1 MKKLLVMKP
10 FLWALLLF
18 LALPQT
24 ASAYYVS
31 LYIKDVW
38 TGGAYFEHTDAENKM
53 VAKVSIPS
61 FTGSVDDYMFWIGN
75 NGTNWEEDKS
85 KEVELKTYFSGSVP
99 ASGSMVTVTFY
110 ITASSSATNYGPHDV
125 SIEASCAENL
135 KVSLHKGDTSH
146 DANFV
151 QDGED
156 WKAEVT
162 ISNYNGTA
170 SDYQFWIGNG
180 GWESG
185 ISDNASLSTYLT
197 GSCNAGK
204 VKITMYADPCAPGT
218 TNYGP
223 TNVSCEYL
231 GAAELGPCDQW
242 AEDPIAIPAGT
253 VIYFDNS
260 AQIFEGAVWLAI
272 TGHDNLDRDYPA
284 YVPKKD
290 VFVEMQNLPGTDVWL
305 ATVPAGAN
313 LSAGRLSFWNKNM
326 QGYSDVYEAHGFYN
340 LPFTSTANKLFKPS
354 VTSDTSK
361 SEEWCYNSGRKTYAS
376 TKGQWGLAPDIAGV
390 SEIWADVLYVTN
402 DMSSFTLYAATS
414 SASPAT
420 NITATVFEYS
430 LDGGDTWAE
439 LAALGALTS
448 QYTVTDYSKFGDNTE
463 VLFRATI
470 TLDDGGSWVSR
481 AMSLGFEPR
490 CGANKGGYKT
500 KLVEVYKDNFGTV
513 GSYKGRKSLED
524 MVGYKYSE
532 WPQSLDDG
540 EYALVADPYWC
551 GAGNDPN
558 VGDIQGATPQPRNT
572 GEGGTDV
579 DKNWYRGYLYPAT
592 IANPV
597 KFRDHTINEQRDDA
611 PEYGLCLM
619 INYSGSSDP
628 LAYEHE
634 LTASEN
640 AEMVPGA
647 TVRLTAHIAS
657 IAKSSS
663 GTNVTMSISIDF
675 KAVGQADYTTLVSR
689 EQLVNH
695 KDNWYAITTEPFTLG
710 KEEGTYRIRIFSSGE
725 TGLGNDVV
733 IDDIRLVACQPII
746 DAYMEW
752 TDASGKT
759 MQDINAEMKR
769 VDDKFEVDVPE
780 FDTGLLGENPGVML
794 FTYKNGKYKYV
805 EDLSFADGRYS
816 YPIDNSFIT
825 TVPQEVQ
832 FVAIATTEATMQS
845 ANSKQ
850 NLIRDI
856 ESGSLDP
863 ENTTRCYRSDQV
875 LTLSVECKAA
885 PTISIAEGYDANIC
899 AENLVYP
906 KVDVAFD
913 HFVNSYNDVQ
923 YSIVS
928 KEVGGSEVATEWQTI
943 TETEFNAGK
952 FSVDLDEFA
961 TAFNWAVNKQYQ
973 VSVSIKE
980 IYNNADICTRT
991 SETPVTFYVRAMP
1004 ALSEPLTDTEMC
1016 QGDDAFTITRS
1027 ALLNANSAIWQ
1038 VKKSADG
1045 EWENAEG
1052 SNDQASYTIPS
1063 TAENGWQYRL
1073 ELMHNSHEGH
1083 EYSCGPVYTDPLTLS
1098 VMRCDDLTLT
1108 QTISSGGRELC
1119 PGDEFTVTW
1128 KIVNN
1133 SSIASQDGIVVVGK
1147 FENEAKLPSYL
1158 SIVGEPKTEGNSTA
1172 VSDFSCN
1179 SNIVGGM
1186 QLGSLASGDAASISY
1201 TFRYSENGSGKAQN
1215 ISLPL
1220 QVWLAS
1226 LGGSEPAE
1234 NNFCNYEDQTNVLW
1248 KRHDVILFKAKSP
1261 VPVTV
1266 DNTTVVNTCQEEG
1279 GSFDLSSVI
1288 DRQRTEGVLNWYA
1301 DKDLTQK
1308 VDDSEV
1314 ENLDISQKDK
1324 EYTYYVTNTLDNQC
1338 ESDPIELSLKVWETP
1353 EAPQWTA
1360 EVKDGV
1366 FEACARPDSED
1377 TFKISDL
1384 LVPQAGFSSEWYE
1397 DEELSKAVDPQE
1409 AIYYNVSETFD
1420 KTYYCLYSNEHCK
1433 SEVSKLR
1440 VVIRELSD
1448 EPVPT
1453 SAVVD
1458 GVRTVC
1464 AQDPEV
1470 GAVGY
1475 LSNLIQ
1481 QPHGKL
1487 IWYSDADL
1495 QNEMESDAVSIATPG
1510 ETDYWVV
1517 NTDEGKCPSL
1527 PVKITVKVRAYSTLP
1542 EWSDLVDD
1550 EGNYDS
1556 CMDED
1561 GSLDLN
1567 TLVKCGGSS
1576 DCSFTWY
1583 RDAQRV
1589 EVENPGAVSLAT
1601 PGYTTYYV
1609 VATEPDKC
1617 PSTPD
1622 LRVGLIVRGISPA
1635 PVFTEDVENGVYEI
1649 CQAEGVSLNM
1659 AGLVD
1664 AEAMDGN
1671 LGELKWYSDA
1681 ELANEVTAQV
1691 ALATPGSNTY
1701 WVTNQVLTPFEM
1713 CVSEASELT
1722 ITVKELPAAPEF
1734 VTDSEGRAYAACPE
1748 PGSIELSDLATT
1760 GDEVSAWYAEDGS
1773 LLSDLSFDTALSGT
1787 YRYYAS
1793 RIVDGC
1799 ESEKA
1804 EVLLEVFEAPQAPEV
1819 SDYNECPEDGT
1830 MQLAD
1835 LTADPAAAY
1844 EWFDADMQALA
1855 EASFSKSETGSKV
1868 YNVRLLTEEGCP
1880 SQTVPVS
1887 VNIKNQAVAAD
1898 LTASDTDLCPGTAGT
1913 LTATTSLSD
1922 NNMVFT
1928 WYSDAEL
1935 GNSIGTGATLQITGP
1950 EAQATYYVTVKGDN
1964 TCENLPGDAAEA
1976 DVYAIAPIDNIR
1988 LEPVEERIGMGKET
2002 EKALTVEP
2010 TDAYYTA
2017 VWTANGQVI
2026 ADPDSYFPAKPYDDV
2041 EYKVVVTD
2049 ECGNEMEASAI
2060 TKVVWPTII
2069 TPQNAD
2075 GKNDDFLVGMQEDIH
2090 LEIFD
2095 RWGNVVFS
2103 GNDGWSQAEAAKQQ
2117 PGVYYYIATLPD
2129 GTAKQGTIEVYK

>member
-1 MKKLLVMKP
+1 MTLHLYKNDGSPEL
-10 FLWALLLF
+10 
-18 LALPQT
+18 T
-24 ASAYYVS
+24 ATFQSNG
-31 LYIKDVW
+31 DND
-38 TGGAYFEHTDAENKM
+38 EM
-53 VAKVSIPS
+53 VAEVIVSDY
-61 FTGSVDDYMFWIGN
+61 TGIANDYEYWVGDK
-75 NGTNWEEDKS
+75 NGTGAWEPDKS
-85 KEVELKTYFSGSVP
+85 
-99 ASGSMVTVTFY
+99 
-110 ITASSSATNYGPHDV
+110 
-125 SIEASCAENL
+125 
-135 KVSLHKGDTSH
+135 
-146 DANFV
+146 ANFSLGSSNSHLGTV
-151 QDGED
+151 SGTDYIQSGCSAG
-156 WKAEVT
+156 KVT
-162 ISNYNGTA
+162 ISVSINSSRSDKNYYPHG
-170 SDYQFWIGNG
+170 
-180 GWESG
+180 
-185 ISDNASLSTYLT
+185 
-197 GSCNAGK
+197 
-204 VKITMYADPCAPGT
+204 
-218 TNYGP
+218 
-223 TNVSCEYL
+223 VSCQYL

-242 AEDPIAIPAGT
+242 TEVPIPIPAGT
-253 VIYFDNS
+253 VIFFDNS

-272 TGHDNLDRDYPA
+272 TGSSNLNRDYPA
-284 YVPKKD
+284 YVPKED
-290 VFVEMQNLPGTDVWL
+290 VFVEMQNLSGTDVWL

-340 LPFTSTANKLFKPS
+340 LPFTSTATKLFKPS
-354 VTSDTSK
+354 VTSDTSR

-376 TKGQWGLAPDIAGV
+376 TKGQWESAPDIAGV
-390 SEIWADVLYVTN
+390 SEIWADALYVTN

-769 VDDKFEVDVPE
+769 VDDKFEVVVPE
-780 FDTGLLGENPGVML
+780 FDTGLLGGNPGVML
-794 FTYKNGKYKYV
+794 FTYENGKYRYV
-805 EDLSFADGRYS
+805 RDLSFADGRYS
-816 YPIDNSFIT
+816 YHIDNSFIT

-845 ANSKQ
+845 ASSKQ
-850 NLIRDI
+850 NLIDDI
-856 ESGSLDP
+856 EIGSLDP

-913 HFVNSYNDVQ
+913 HFVISYENVQ

-928 KEVGGSEVATEWQTI
+928 KELGGSEVATDWQTI

-1004 ALSEPLTDTEMC
+1004 ALSKPLTDTQMC
-1016 QGDDAFTITRS
+1016 QGDDAFTITRPE
-1027 ALLNANSAIWQ
+1027 LQNANSAIWQ

-1063 TAENGWQYRL
+1063 TAEDGWQYRL

-1098 VMRCDDLTLT
+1098 VVRCDDLTLT

-1186 QLGSLASGDAASISY
+1186 QLVSLASGDAASISY

-1550 EGNYDS
+1550 EGNYDT

-1649 CQAEGVSLNM
+1649 CQAEGGSLNM

-1722 ITVKELPAAPEF
+1722 ITVKELPAAP
-1734 VTDSEGRAYAACPE
+1734 D
-1748 PGSIELSDLATT
+1748 
-1760 GDEVSAWYAEDGS
+1760 
-1773 LLSDLSFDTALSGT
+1773 
-1787 YRYYAS
+1787 
-1793 RIVDGC
+1793 
-1799 ESEKA
+1799 
-1804 EVLLEVFEAPQAPEV
+1804 VL
-1819 SDYNECPEDGT
+1819 DYNEC
-1830 MQLAD
+1830 A
-1835 LTADPAAAY
+1835 
-1844 EWFDADMQALA
+1844 QAG
-1855 EASFSKSETGSKV
+1855 SKSLSELS
-1868 YNVRLLTEEGCP
+1868 N
-1880 SQTVPVS
+1880 
-1887 VNIKNQAVAAD
+1887 
-1898 LTASDTDLCPGTAGT
+1898 GT
-1913 LTATTSLSD
+1913 
-1922 NNMVFT
+1922 
-1928 WYSDAEL
+1928 
-1935 GNSIGTGATLQITGP
+1935 
-1950 EAQATYYVTVKGDN
+1950 
-1964 TCENLPGDAAEA
+1964 
-1976 DVYAIAPIDNIR
+1976 
-1988 LEPVEERIGMGKET
+1988 
-2002 EKALTVEP
+2002 
-2010 TDAYYTA
+2010 
-2017 VWTANGQVI
+2017 
-2026 ADPDSYFPAKPYDDV
+2026 
-2041 EYKVVVTD
+2041 
-2049 ECGNEMEASAI
+2049 
-2060 TKVVWPTII
+2060 
-2069 TPQNAD
+2069 
-2075 GKNDDFLVGMQEDIH
+2075 
-2090 LEIFD
+2090 
-2095 RWGNVVFS
+2095 
-2103 GNDGWSQAEAAKQQ
+2103 
-2117 PGVYYYIATLPD
+2117 TLPATRSERARHSIPPKLAKRHTTRAAFPQ
-2129 GTAKQGTIEVYK
+2129 TAARARKRKSR

>member
-1 MKKLLVMKP
+1 MTLHLYKNDGSPEL
-10 FLWALLLF
+10 
-18 LALPQT
+18 T
-24 ASAYYVS
+24 ATFQSNG
-31 LYIKDVW
+31 DND
-38 TGGAYFEHTDAENKM
+38 EM
-53 VAKVSIPS
+53 VAEVIVSDY
-61 FTGSVDDYMFWIGN
+61 TGIANDYEYWVGDK
-75 NGTNWEEDKS
+75 NGTGAWEPDKS
-85 KEVELKTYFSGSVP
+85 
-99 ASGSMVTVTFY
+99 
-110 ITASSSATNYGPHDV
+110 
-125 SIEASCAENL
+125 
-135 KVSLHKGDTSH
+135 
-146 DANFV
+146 ANFSLGSSNSHLGTV
-151 QDGED
+151 SGTDYIQSGCSAG
-156 WKAEVT
+156 KVT
-162 ISNYNGTA
+162 ISVSINSSRSDKNYYPHG
-170 SDYQFWIGNG
+170 
-180 GWESG
+180 
-185 ISDNASLSTYLT
+185 
-197 GSCNAGK
+197 
-204 VKITMYADPCAPGT
+204 
-218 TNYGP
+218 
-223 TNVSCEYL
+223 VSCQYL

-242 AEDPIAIPAGT
+242 TEVPIPIPAGT
-253 VIYFDNS
+253 VIFFDNS

-272 TGHDNLDRDYPA
+272 TGSSNLNRDYPA
-284 YVPKKD
+284 YVPKED
-290 VFVEMQNLPGTDVWL
+290 VFVEMQNLSGTDVWL

-340 LPFTSTANKLFKPS
+340 LPFTSTATKLFKPS
-354 VTSDTSK
+354 VTSDTSR

-376 TKGQWGLAPDIAGV
+376 TKGQWESAPDIAGV
-390 SEIWADVLYVTN
+390 SEIWADALYVTN

-769 VDDKFEVDVPE
+769 VDDKFEVVVPE
-780 FDTGLLGENPGVML
+780 FDTGLLGGNPGVML
-794 FTYKNGKYKYV
+794 FTYENGKYRYV
-805 EDLSFADGRYS
+805 RDLSFADGRYS
-816 YPIDNSFIT
+816 YHIDNSFIT

-845 ANSKQ
+845 ASSKQ
-850 NLIRDI
+850 NLIDDI
-856 ESGSLDP
+856 EIGSLDP

-913 HFVNSYNDVQ
+913 HFVISYENVQ

-928 KEVGGSEVATEWQTI
+928 KELGGSEVATDWQTI

-1004 ALSEPLTDTEMC
+1004 ALSKPLTDTQMC
-1016 QGDDAFTITRS
+1016 QGDDAFTITRPE
-1027 ALLNANSAIWQ
+1027 LQNANSAIWQ

-1063 TAENGWQYRL
+1063 TAEDGWQYRL

-1098 VMRCDDLTLT
+1098 VVRCDDLTLT

-1186 QLGSLASGDAASISY
+1186 QLVSLASGDAASISY

-1550 EGNYDS
+1550 EGNYDT

-1649 CQAEGVSLNM
+1649 CQAEGGSLNM

-1722 ITVKELPAAPEF
+1722 ITVKELPAAPDVLDYNECAI
-1734 VTDSEGRAYAACPE
+1734 VGSKSLSELIVSHDGTLQWYDAAGNPL
-1748 PGSIELSDLATT
+1748 GT
-1760 GDEVSAWYAEDGS
+1760 GA
-1773 LLSDLSFDTALSGT
+1773 SFDTSEAGET
-1787 YRYYAS
+1787 TYYAS
-1793 RIVDGC
+1793 SISADGC
-1799 ESEKA
+1799 ESAKA
-1804 EVLLEVFEAPQAPEV
+1804 EVKVRVLAAGVAPDV
-1819 SDYNECPEDGT
+1819 LDYNECAQEGSYNLDNLATTPQGT
-1830 MQLAD
+1830 L
-1835 LTADPAAAY
+1835 
-1844 EWFDADMQALA
+1844 EWFGDASATQLLSPATFDMAQVGNHTYYVRATTSG
-1855 EASFSKSETGSKV
+1855 ECHSEV
-1868 YNVRLLTEEGCP
+1868 
-1880 SQTVPVS
+1880 VPVS
-1887 VNIKNQAVAAD
+1887 VVIRDVATASD
-1898 LTASDTDLCPGTAGT
+1898 ISVEDLDVCPGAEATLTAS
-1913 LTATTSLSD
+1913 TSMD
-1922 NNMVFT
+1922 DENMVFT

-1935 GNSIGTGATLQITGP
+1935 DTSIGTGATLQITGP
-1950 EAQATYYVTVKGDN
+1950 DAQATYYVTVKGDN

-1988 LEPVEERIGMGKET
+1988 LEPVEERIGMGKEA
-2002 EKALTVEP
+2002 EKTLTVEP